1 MFVSLDNIV
10 FNHLKSVFP
19 FPKKNVNLNLRCWRQ
34 YIRKDSN
41 QGLSKYAFYLYFVS
55 TVRYLNKVHL
65 LKYLTLLCPCVYLHL
80 KKIQIQ
86 VYEYYKQCGIVNVKE
101 KLSCFQ
107 KHSIAHLN
115 FPLVQDLWNNTKVYD
130 DCDYANNTFHHSGHK
145 AFHGAVIKSQM
156 EVLCSHWCVQP
167 WGQR

>member
-1 MFVSLDNIV
+1 MFFHFL
-10 FNHLKSVFP
+10 
-19 FPKKNVNLNLRCWRQ
+19 KKNVNLDIWGVGDNILEK
-34 YIRKDSN
+34 I
-41 QGLSKYAFYLYFVS
+41 
-55 TVRYLNKVHL
+55 LNKVCQNMFFL
-65 LKYLTLLCPCVYLHL
+65 YFLICISCQRYATWVKCIYSSTLHSCALVFTFTW
-80 KKIQIQ
+80 KNTDSST
-86 VYEYYKQCGIVNVKE
+86 VYEYYKQCGIVNVKV

-115 FPLVQDLWNNTKVYD
+115 FPLVHNLWNNTKVYD